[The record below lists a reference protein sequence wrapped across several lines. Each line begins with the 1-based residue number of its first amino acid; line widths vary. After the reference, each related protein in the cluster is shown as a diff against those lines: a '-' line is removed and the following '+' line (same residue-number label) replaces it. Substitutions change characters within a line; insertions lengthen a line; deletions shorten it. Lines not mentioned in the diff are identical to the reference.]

1 MSSRFVNVTR
11 QFRFGVVDRAS
22 ASGASWAAAARRYE
36 ELGFAVLTL
45 ADHFDDQLA
54 PIAAMTAAACATT
67 TLRVGCLVFDND
79 YRHPLVFAKEMAT
92 LDVISGGRVEI
103 GMGAGWMGS
112 DYAESGIPY
121 DSPATRVS
129 RFMEGVRVVKGLLG
143 DEPVDFAGE
152 HYTIAGHQALP
163 KPVQKPHPPIVIGGG
178 GPRVLRFAAREA
190 DIINMNP
197 RNLGNE
203 RWFETNVNDASEEA
217 TDRKIGWVREAA
229 AARLD
234 DIELGV
240 TVAFVIE
247 TDDRVTLA
255 ESIASG
261 LPNVDG
267 RPADPD
273 RVLASPHVL
282 IGTLDEMA
290 TTLQERRDR
299 WGFSYVTFSAEAV
312 DTIAPLV
319 RRLAGT

>member
-1 MSSRFVNVTR
+1 V
-11 QFRFGVVDRAS
+11 QDRTAS
-22 ASGASWAAAARRYE
+22 DGAAWGAAARRYE

-92 LDVISGGRVEI
+92 LDVISGGRVEV

-112 DYAESGIPY
+112 DYAEAGISY
-121 DSPATRVS
+121 DPPAIRVS
-129 RFMEGVRVVKGLLG
+129 RFMEGVRVVKALLG
-143 DEPVDFAGE
+143 DEPVHFTGE

-163 KPVQKPHPPIVIGGG
+163 KPVQQPHPPIVIGGG
-178 GPRVLRFAAREA
+178 GPRVLRFAASEA

-203 RWFETNVNDASEEA
+203 SWAVTNVNDATEEA

-229 AARLD
+229 GARLD
-234 DIELGV
+234 DVELGV

-247 TDDRVTLA
+247 TDDRIALA
-255 ESIASG
+255 ESIAAG
-261 LPNVDG
+261 LPQVGG
-267 RPADPD
+267 RPPDP
-273 RVLASPHVL
+273 RQVLASPHVL
-282 IGTLDEMA
+282 IGTIDEMA
-290 TTLQERRDR
+290 ATLHERRER
-299 WGFSYVTFSAEAV
+299 WGFSYVTFVADAV
-312 DTIAPLV
+312 DTVAPLV
-319 RRLAGT
+319 GKLTGT